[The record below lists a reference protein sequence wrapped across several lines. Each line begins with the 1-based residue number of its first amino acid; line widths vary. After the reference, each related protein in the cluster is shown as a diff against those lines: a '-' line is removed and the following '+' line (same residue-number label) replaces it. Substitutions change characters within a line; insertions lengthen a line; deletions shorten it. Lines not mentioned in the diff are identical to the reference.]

1 MSKDNAQEY
10 QNRKLSNS
18 QFNAYLPNFLAL
30 PFKKKLKEE
39 DKKFSLWLKECVE
52 KYLKKN

>member
-1 MSKDNAQEY
+1 MKRDNSKEY

-30 PFKKKLKEE
+30 PFKAKLKEE
-39 DKKFSLWLKECVE
+39 DKKFSSWLKECVE

>member
-1 MSKDNAQEY
+1 MSRDNAQEY

-30 PFKKKLKEE
+30 PFKTKLKEE
-39 DKKFSLWLKECVE
+39 DRKFSSWLKECVE

>member
-1 MSKDNAQEY
+1 MGRDNAKEY

-30 PFKKKLKEE
+30 PFKTKLKEE
-39 DKKFSLWLKECVE
+39 DKKISLWLKECVE